1 VTRAFWTRNWGNN
14 CRDLRQPRVAARL
27 NSTVQEKSEEEMKW
41 PDSPEL
47 NERQADGAAPAEA
60 LAFD

>member
-1 VTRAFWTRNWGNN
+1 
-14 CRDLRQPRVAARL
+14 VAARL
-27 NSTVQEKSEEEMKW
+27 NSTVKEKSEEEMKW